1 MVLPAWATVVIALG
15 GAAMGALAGVIGSYF
30 VLRSATLNLAQ
41 QEREAWRTR
50 LIEAIQA
57 ETDAWLHTGMLLVPV
72 TLGGAVFDAGVKVKF
87 QASLTTYGQTLSRV
101 ILLFGKDSEPGRIA
115 ARLENKVAE
124 IMTLVLNTPTASYEA
139 RDAVH
144 LEVRGADR
152 GHEALMREAHRA
164 IRPPSWKAP

>member
-1 MVLPAWATVVIALG
+1 MMVSMLPAWATVVIALG

-72 TLGGAVFDAGVKVKF
+72 TLGGAVFDAGVK
-87 QASLTTYGQTLSRV
+87 
-101 ILLFGKDSEPGRIA
+101 
-115 ARLENKVAE
+115 
-124 IMTLVLNTPTASYEA
+124 
-139 RDAVH
+139 
-144 LEVRGADR
+144 
-152 GHEALMREAHRA
+152 
-164 IRPPSWKAP
+164 